1 MYTVDEKDRVIALED
16 FPQSS
21 VGAPIPVIVSDEFT
35 TVIAFY
41 LQDTPEDWGWHSDPD
56 SLTRERR
63 RTSGYCEVLTLLCLF
78 FWAAQ

>member
-35 TVIAFY
+35 TLIAFY
-41 LQDTPEDWGWHSDPD
+41 LQDTLEDWDG
-56 SLTRERR
+56 TRI
-63 RTSGYCEVLTLLCLF
+63 G
-78 FWAAQ
+78 